1 MSSYEEKLLR
11 YRIVLGLG
19 RAHGRHD
26 RALRLRLGPG
36 KDHMTQN
43 PGNVAVEIF
52 DGRPAAASRSSVSQ
66 VDLDVLV
73 LVLGLS
79 PALYIPERQIR

>member
-1 MSSYEEKLLR
+1 
-11 YRIVLGLG
+11 
-19 RAHGRHD
+19 
-26 RALRLRLGPG
+26 
-36 KDHMTQN
+36 MTQN

-52 DGRPAAASRSSVSQ
+52 DGRPAAASRSSISQ

>member
-1 MSSYEEKLLR
+1 MWSYEEKLIHH
-11 YRIVLGLG
+11 RIVLGLG
-19 RAHGRHD
+19 RAQGHHGH
-26 RALRLRLGPG
+26 ALRLRLGPG
-36 KDHMTQN
+36 KDHMTQK

-66 VDLDVLV
+66 VDLDVQV
-73 LVLGLS
+73 LVLGFS